1 MALALKDLLNSTSHF
16 SYEYITT
23 NQEKYVR
30 KYGKGQTSSKYKVKV
45 GMLEVAFE
53 GGEWRRKRVT
63 KSNGD
68 GKAQGS

>member
-1 MALALKDLLNSTSHF
+1 MALGLKDLLNPTSPF

-45 GMLEVAFE
+45 GMLEVTFE
-53 GGEWRRKRVT
+53 GENGEEKE
-63 KSNGD
+63 
-68 GKAQGS
+68 